1 MDSTIKD
8 NTNMYL
14 AKVNIIS
21 EEPNTNNRGGSVLI
35 YIHKN
40 LTCNLRN
47 DLCVSGKDKGILT
60 IDISRENDK
69 NILLSSCYRPPNG
82 DRENLSAFLQKQK
95 NHRKICFRKKNS
107 YIIGDFNMNCVK
119 HHENTK
125 TKYC

>member
-1 MDSTIKD
+1 
-8 NTNMYL
+8 MYL

-21 EEPNTNNRGGSVLI
+21 EEPNTSNRGGGVLI

-47 DLCVSGKDKGILT
+47 DLCVSGKDKGILN

-69 NILLSSCYRPPNG
+69 NILLSSCYRPPSG

-95 NHRKICFRKKNS
+95 NHRKICLRKK
-107 YIIGDFNMNCVK
+107 K
-119 HHENTK
+119 
-125 TKYC
+125 